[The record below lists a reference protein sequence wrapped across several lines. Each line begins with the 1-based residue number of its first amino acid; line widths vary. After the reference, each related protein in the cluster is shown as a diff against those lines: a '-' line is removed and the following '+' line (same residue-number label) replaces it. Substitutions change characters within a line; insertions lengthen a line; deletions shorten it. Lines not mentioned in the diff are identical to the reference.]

1 MTQPSAVLSFPATL
15 AVQDDEDVNAS
26 VGQQSQSAAP
36 EYTPH
41 SWRRALR
48 ALPVVDFDA
57 NLKRQLT
64 KLAALHPSLPHRRI
78 STRTG
83 EGPLVAV
90 FRNLLNTAWLVVTL
104 DPAGVSGKLI
114 TEETI
119 DFEVGPSVTMVRYYS
134 EYFVDGPGGVK
145 FSDSPTSETAS
156 DPHESA
162 RHLAIYFATAF
173 GWVDFLSD
181 RYCTLGA
188 SYEEATQ
195 LSRDVAGTLVEAT
208 QRSEALQLAFDRLTP
223 DELADVFAAA
233 ISVAESFLP
242 YTFIVGGRD
251 LMPVEELR
259 KIFSP
264 NTAKYVLTALFL
276 VLLYDT
282 PFVFANALDPLE
294 WPDDHLTPAAKDLM
308 RSNVLRTDA
317 SSVASLLRAVY
328 TAMVP
333 LRAVLRADY
342 VIAMRVLPTG
352 VPDSVSSSSSSPVKL
367 APLLDVERE
376 QLAGVLVLTPGVVTL
391 YQHVRYGDNRLI
403 ERFYELTSADFARQQ
418 LQYADR
424 YDAEP
429 RIEPAARAQ
438 RVDVADGD
446 WNSMYANELSVRAV
460 YSGLGL
466 LAPLDIALR
475 AMYANELSLRA
486 VNSGSGML
494 VQLGTTLREMARGTE
509 RVLYIIGLLTV
520 ARWLADVE
528 RTQRDG
534 AHVSD
539 ELNAARLQVAGYDD
553 NERRMIENAKK
564 CLFA

>member
-15 AVQDDEDVNAS
+15 AVQDDNDDNGSAG

-36 EYTPH
+36 EDTPH

-78 STRTG
+78 LTRTG

-134 EYFVDGPGGVK
+134 EYFVDGLGGVK
-145 FSDSPTSETAS
+145 FSDSPTSESAS

-162 RHLAIYFATAF
+162 RQLAIYFATAF
-173 GWVDFLSD
+173 GWVGFLSD

-188 SYEEATQ
+188 SYEEAAQ
-195 LSRDVAGTLVEAT
+195 LSRDVADTLVEAT

-233 ISVAESFLP
+233 LSVAESFLP
-242 YTFIVGGRD
+242 YTFTVGGSD
-251 LMPVEELR
+251 LLPVEELR

-264 NTAKYVLTALFL
+264 NTQKYALAALFI

-308 RSNVLRTDA
+308 RSNVLRTGA
-317 SSVASLLRAVY
+317 SSVANLLRTIY
-328 TAMVP
+328 MKMVP
-333 LRAVLRADY
+333 LRSVLRADY
-342 VIAMRVLPTG
+342 VIALRVLPTG
-352 VPDSVSSSSSSPVKL
+352 VSDSVSSSSSSSSSSPVKL

-376 QLAGVLVLTPGVVTL
+376 QFTGVLVLTPGVVTL

-403 ERFYELTSADFARQQ
+403 ERFYELTSADFARHQ

-429 RIEPAARAQ
+429 RIEPAAQAQ

-446 WNSMYANELSVRAV
+446 WSSMYANELSVRAV

-466 LAPLDIALR
+466 LAPLGITLR
-475 AMYANELSLRA
+475 ATLSVA
-486 VNSGSGML
+486 
-494 VQLGTTLREMARGTE
+494 E
-509 RVLYIIGLLTV
+509 RTDRSLYIIGLLAV
-520 ARWLADVE
+520 ARWLADIE

-539 ELNAARLQVAGYDD
+539 ELNAARLQIAGYDD
-553 NERRMIENAKK
+553 NERRMIEDAKK